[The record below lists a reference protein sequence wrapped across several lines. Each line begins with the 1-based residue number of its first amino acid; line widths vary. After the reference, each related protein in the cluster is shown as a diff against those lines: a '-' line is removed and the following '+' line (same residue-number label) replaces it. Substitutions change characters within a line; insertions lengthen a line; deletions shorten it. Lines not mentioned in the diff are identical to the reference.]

1 MLLYNIEM
9 KSNNAK
15 ILATIVVAMGLLTM
29 AVVPNV
35 MAAMPDMKDVQK
47 GTQLATENA
56 QILRELTTMI
66 NDCTDDVTSYQF
78 QIFDKCLQFM
88 TDYNTSLKQLQDKY
102 PETKGATSGLNSY
115 DLKNFLRNQY
125 LN

>member
-1 MLLYNIEM
+1 M

-15 ILATIVVAMGLLTM
+15 ILATIVVAMGLLSM

>member
-1 MLLYNIEM
+1 MLYDNIEM
-9 KSNNAK
+9 KTNTPK
-15 ILATIVVAMGLLTM
+15 ILATIVTMGLLSI
-29 AVVPNV
+29 AVIPTV
-35 MAAMPDMKDVQK
+35 MAAIPDTSELQR

-66 NDCTDDVTSYQF
+66 NSCTDDVTSFQF
-78 QIFDKCLQFM
+78 QMFDKCLQFM
-88 TDYNTSLKQLQDKY
+88 TDYNTSLKQLQAKY
-102 PETKGATSGLNSY
+102 PETKGAVSGFDSL